1 MRRWI
6 FQANP
11 KHYDIVGALTVLDEI
26 RWRVPQYTDEV
37 RPGDEVVIWRSGNES
52 GIVGVGVVCTE
63 PSESMAST
71 TEIRFVLDNETEGKP
86 ETRVLLK
93 VRAVDYVP
101 KAALQQQQLIRE
113 HQIIRAPMGTVFR
126 LETPEWAEITSFLS
140 VQPPALDGVPNEQPD
155 VPLPYAWKDRRKDT
169 YPLPGGNDEYL
180 TSLSR
185 ILEHVA
191 LQRPTID
198 HLSEWLQ
205 EDFGLSPSNARHISL
220 FLRRTGFVHESAG
233 LLELSDVGRRYLDS
247 QDGPLVIAQLHA
259 RIRFVGEML
268 ELLRSNP
275 ASTDSLLKM
284 ANDKYSMGWSTKAQI
299 QRRRG
304 WFQSAGVTTQNDDG
318 HVALTASGRDLLDRL
333 GLHPPEAE
341 PDHSPPNPDGKGVV
355 EDSEGPIPPPAHG
368 ESVALLVA
376 DLHRT
381 SVDSANPDD
390 FEHIV
395 RDVFEFLGFKAEQL
409 GGSGKTD
416 VVADADLGRD
426 DSYRVIIDGK
436 TTSRG
441 AISDGQIDWDTI
453 DDHRA
458 QHDADYVVIAGPAF
472 GGDRLRDRADKHA
485 ATLLTAGDLED
496 LVRQH
501 AETPLGLDAYRSLFV
516 AGGEA
521 NLESLTESVEEA
533 ERLTAVALAV
543 LRGIEN
549 HGNEVG
555 AMTARDLYL
564 LLRTDTE
571 LEAEEREIEQAL
583 VSLASPLVGILTS
596 SDGAFR
602 LTGPLRTSLMRMR
615 LLVDVLEGS

>member
-11 KHYDIVGALTVLDEI
+11 KHYEIVEALTALDEI
-26 RWRVPQYTDEV
+26 RWRVPQYTDEI
-37 RPGDEVVIWRSGNES
+37 RPGDEVVIWRSGSES
-52 GIVGVGVVCTE
+52 GIVGVGMVVSN
-63 PSESMAST
+63 PFESMLPPAESG
-71 TEIRFVLDNETEGKP
+71 FVLNAEPEGNP
-86 ETRVLLK
+86 ETRVVMK
-93 VRAVDYVP
+93 VRSVDYVP
-101 KAALQQQQLIRE
+101 KAVLQEQQALRE
-113 HQIIRAPMGTVFR
+113 HQIVRAPMGTVFR
-126 LETPEWAEITSFLS
+126 LEQPEWDEIKVLLS
-140 VQPPALDGVPNEQPD
+140 AQPPVFDGGANEQPA

-180 TSLSR
+180 VSLSNV
-185 ILEHVA
+185 LEHVA

-198 HLSEWLQ
+198 HLSDWLQ
-205 EDFGLSPSNARHISL
+205 EEFGSSQSNARHISL
-220 FLRRTGFVHESAG
+220 FLRRAGFVRESAG
-233 LLELSDVGRRYLDS
+233 LLELSEVSRRYLDS

-259 RIRFVGEML
+259 RIRFIGEML
-268 ELLRSNP
+268 EVLHSSP
-275 ASTDSLLKM
+275 ASTDSLLKI
-284 ANDKYSMGWSTKAQI
+284 ANDRYAMGWSTKAQI

-304 WFQSAGVTTQNDDG
+304 WFQSAGVTAQDDEG
-318 HVALTASGRDLLDRL
+318 RLVLTTSGREILERLDLYAPEAAPDTTPTNWSEPEVEGVPEAPTPVPIRDEHVAS
-333 GLHPPEAE
+333 
-341 PDHSPPNPDGKGVV
+341 
-355 EDSEGPIPPPAHG
+355 
-368 ESVALLVA
+368 LVA
-376 DLHRT
+376 ELHRT

-390 FEHIV
+390 FENIV

-426 DSYRVIIDGK
+426 DSYRIIIDGK
-436 TTSRG
+436 TTERG
-441 AISDGQIDWDTI
+441 AIKDGQIDWDTI
-453 DDHRA
+453 DDHRT
-458 QHDADYVVIAGPAF
+458 QHQADYVVIAGPAF
-472 GGDRLRDRADKHA
+472 GGERLLNRAEKHG

-501 AETPLGLDAYRSLFV
+501 SETPLSLDAYRSLFV

-521 NLESLTESVEEA
+521 NLEALTESVEEA

-564 LLRTDTE
+564 LLRSDTE
-571 LEAEEREIEQAL
+571 LEAEEREIGLAL
-583 VSLASPLVGILTS
+583 SSLASPLLGILTAT
-596 SDGAFR
+596 DGAFR

-615 LLVDVLEGS
+615 LLTGVLER

>member
-11 KHYDIVGALTVLDEI
+11 KQYDIVGALTALDEI

-37 RPGDEVVIWRSGNES
+37 RPGDEVVIWRSGSES
-52 GIVGVGVVCTE
+52 GVVGVGVVVTDPFESTVPLTE
-63 PSESMAST
+63 A
-71 TEIRFVLDNETEGKP
+71 RFVRDKETEGNP
-86 ETRVLLK
+86 ETRVLIK
-93 VRAVDYVP
+93 VRDVDYVP
-101 KAALQQQQLIRE
+101 KSVLQLQESLRE

-126 LETPEWAEITSFLS
+126 LEQLEWDAIKTLLS
-140 VQPPALDGVPNEQPD
+140 VQPPVFDGVSAEQPD

-169 YPLPGGNDEYL
+169 YPLPGGNYEYL
-180 TSLSR
+180 ASLSK

-198 HLSEWLQ
+198 QLSEWLQ
-205 EDFGLSPSNARHISL
+205 EDFGSSPSNARHISL
-220 FLRRTGFVHESAG
+220 FVRRTGFAHESTG
-233 LLELSDVGRRYLDS
+233 LLELSAVGRRYLDS
-247 QDGPLVIAQLHA
+247 HDGPLVIAQLHA
-259 RIRFVGEML
+259 RIRFIGEML
-268 ELLRSNP
+268 EVLRSSP
-275 ASTDSLLKM
+275 AATDALLKI

-304 WFQSAGVTTQNDDG
+304 WFQSAGVTAQDDEG
-318 HVALTASGRDLLDRL
+318 RLVLTTSGREILERLDL
-333 GLHPPEAE
+333 HSPEAKSDTTPTNSDE
-341 PDHSPPNPDGKGVV
+341 PDVARESEAQITSPP
-355 EDSEGPIPPPAHG
+355 HG
-368 ESVALLVA
+368 EYVASLVA

-390 FEHIV
+390 FENIV

-426 DSYRVIIDGK
+426 NSYRVIIDGK

-441 AISDGQIDWDTI
+441 SIKDGQIDWDTI

-472 GGDRLRDRADKHA
+472 GGDRLLNRANKHV

-501 AETPLGLDAYRSLFV
+501 ADTPLSLDAYRSLFV
-516 AGGEA
+516 TGGEA
-521 NLESLTESVEEA
+521 NLEALTESVEEA
-533 ERLTAVALAV
+533 ERLTAVTLAV

-583 VSLASPLVGILTS
+583 VSLASPLLGILTS